1 MQRRKQ
7 SGAIHGGFRM
17 SDTTT
22 FQNERSQNIDSSLAV
37 YFAANQ
43 SGVRSLL
50 LSVVSEIERLEL
62 IIMQQC
68 QSLESVEQALADI
81 ELDTME
87 SIFNESTIGSKQKPV
102 ARFSNDHQRR
112 YEQRSRLR
120 KNSSYASLQESRRG
134 MTREKARLS
143 ARLHKL
149 EGYRVMLIAD
159 L

>member
-1 MQRRKQ
+1 
-7 SGAIHGGFRM
+7 M
-17 SDTTT
+17 SSFPTAT
-22 FQNERSQNIDSSLAV
+22 ERSNLDGTLAA

-62 IIMQQC
+62 VIMQQC
-68 QSLESVEQALADI
+68 QSLENVEQSIADI
-81 ELDTME
+81 ELEIME
-87 SIFNESTIGSKQKPV
+87 SIFTEVTTGAKQKPV
-102 ARFSNDHQRR
+102 ARFTNNHQRR

-120 KNSSYASLQESRRG
+120 KNTSYASLQESRRG

-149 EGYRVMLIAD
+149 EGYRAMLIAD
-159 L
+159 LSNAPI